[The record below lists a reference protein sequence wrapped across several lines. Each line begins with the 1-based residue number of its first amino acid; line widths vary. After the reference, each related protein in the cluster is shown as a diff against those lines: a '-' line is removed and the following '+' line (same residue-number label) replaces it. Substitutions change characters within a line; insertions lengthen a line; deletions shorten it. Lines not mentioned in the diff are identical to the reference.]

1 MGLTGDG
8 GGKVAFLIIGAVVGA
23 VLTVLGDLFV
33 MQWDKADVRYGTS
46 GVYIHS
52 KLAIA
57 VVGLKNWGRSDAENL
72 TITASFSDP
81 FTTFSADQI
90 TTPFVPTAGG
100 DDKKSITGTIKS
112 LAPGEVVNIYFIT
125 EPSSPWVDQK
135 PVVRSVKFDGGLG
148 KTGVP
153 WLPEVGLF
161 LAFVAGF
168 GILILVVELLT
179 KGQREAYYTRLRE
192 AIQLGLEAARE
203 GVSQERFDARLEERY
218 GKARQ
223 NKRALLT
230 AAKSAFAWGGQGPSQ
245 TERPMN

>member
-100 DDKKSITGTIKS
+100 DDKKS
-112 LAPGEVVNIYFIT
+112 
-125 EPSSPWVDQK
+125 
-135 PVVRSVKFDGGLG
+135 
-148 KTGVP
+148 
-153 WLPEVGLF
+153 
-161 LAFVAGF
+161 
-168 GILILVVELLT
+168 
-179 KGQREAYYTRLRE
+179 
-192 AIQLGLEAARE
+192 
-203 GVSQERFDARLEERY
+203 
-218 GKARQ
+218 
-223 NKRALLT
+223 
-230 AAKSAFAWGGQGPSQ
+230 
-245 TERPMN
+245 